1 MPWIRYVKHK
11 HVPISAIRRRYV
23 QMVPEFEASAIWP
36 SDGSMRRHPLP
47 FTGFPRGEFPSF
59 FGTMRCYD
67 SRPPFPPHFVSFA
80 WRYHPGTLASLPS
93 VRRAAPGA
101 GGFCSPLR
109 LPPSGSKGGDDRASH
124 VPGEPPLCL
133 CPALRPRQ
141 DRSHQAHTMR
151 RRGPRSKQ
159 DEGSHEAY
167 FGAQSHGL
175 GTRCLRFAGWIT
187 PPPRKTR
194 FWLLA
199 RLYQT
204 GLLPAGFQRKVSE
217 LLTSSHPPFPSLVAQ
232 GSFRKMASAYCAGR
246 SGAACD
252 LTRRVGRVRRPND
265 GLTRAIRGPRCSMQ
279 RRRMRN
285 LER

>member
-1 MPWIRYVKHK
+1 MPWIRYAKFK
-11 HVPISAIRRRYV
+11 HVPVAAIRRRYV
-23 QMVPEFEASAIWP
+23 EMVPEFEASATLP
-36 SDGSMRRHPLP
+36 SDGSMTRHPLP

-67 SRPPFPPHFVSFA
+67 SRPPIPPHFVSFA
-80 WRYHPGTLASLPS
+80 WRYHLGTLASLPS
-93 VRRAAPGA
+93 VRRAAPWA

-151 RRGPRSKQ
+151 RRGPRSNQ

-204 GLLPAGFQRKVSE
+204 GLA
-217 LLTSSHPPFPSLVAQ
+217 
-232 GSFRKMASAYCAGR
+232 
-246 SGAACD
+246 
-252 LTRRVGRVRRPND
+252 TRRVPTKGFRVTYVISSSFPK
-265 GLTRAIRGPRCSMQ
+265 LRGARFVWQNSGQSSVVSSQKKM
-279 RRRMRN
+279 
-285 LER
+285 LL